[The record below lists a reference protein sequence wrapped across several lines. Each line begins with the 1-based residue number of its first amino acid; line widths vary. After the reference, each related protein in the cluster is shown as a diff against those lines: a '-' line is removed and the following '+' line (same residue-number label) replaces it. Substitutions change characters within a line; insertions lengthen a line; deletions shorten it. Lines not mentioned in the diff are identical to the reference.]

1 MVVYALGVFLA
12 GLLSFLSPCVLPLVP
27 GYVTMLSGIGMDE
40 LKEGEGSSGKLLSS
54 AFSFV
59 IGFSAVFVAMGAT
72 ASAVGGFL
80 SRNRELLV
88 TVAGAFIILFGLHLI
103 GWLAKISIR
112 IGLIVGAV
120 LLAGGLALQFVGGS
134 IGFVR
139 PVHFYAVAGI
149 FFIGPKLT
157 RWLNRDVHM
166 QNVGGKKP
174 GVISGF
180 LMGFA
185 FALGWTPC
193 IGPVLAGVLAIAAT
207 RSNVTE
213 GIILLVCYSA
223 GLAVPFLITAVGVGR
238 FLKFYQKFR
247 RHLHTVEVVSGVV
260 LLLVGLLFFGPGLT
274 LISRHMGNVSFDGWI
289 QKYIHQPV
297 TAGPVNAGSP
307 NAALANLK
315 PEPDVT
321 FKNLRGQRVSL
332 ASYKGKVVLL
342 NMWGTWCEPC
352 QNEIPT
358 LIKMQSDYENK
369 GFTVLGVATNDEI
382 NNVIPFVHDRK
393 FDVGGQ
399 ELTMNYPIV
408 MGSDDISNA
417 FGGLLGMPTSFLI
430 DRNGDI
436 VKRYIGMLNP
446 TEINDAVKAQL

>member
-1 MVVYALGVFLA
+1 MVVLAFWVLLA

-27 GYVTMLSGIGMDE
+27 GYVTMLSGIGME
-40 LKEGEGSSGKLLSS
+40 QLKEGEGSSSKLLTS

-80 SRNRELLV
+80 SRNRDLLV

-112 IGLIVGAV
+112 VGIIIGAV
-120 LLAGGLALQFVGGS
+120 LLAAGLALQFEGGS

-139 PVHFYAVAGI
+139 PVHFYSVAVI
-149 FFIGPKLT
+149 FLIGPKLT

-166 QNVGGKKP
+166 QNVGGKQP
-174 GVISGF
+174 GIISGF

-207 RSNVTE
+207 RAKVTE
-213 GIILLVCYSA
+213 GVILLVCYSA
-223 GLAVPFLITAVGVGR
+223 GLAIPFLITAVGVGR

-247 RHLHTVEVVSGVV
+247 KHLHTVEVTSGVV

-274 LISRHMGNVSFDGWI
+274 LISRHMGNMPGLDSLLPESALNLLEGR
-289 QKYIHQPV
+289 
-297 TAGPVNAGSP
+297 TGSG
-307 NAALANLK
+307 AKKVASDLK
-315 PEPDVT
+315 PEPSVT
-321 FKNLRGQRVSL
+321 FKNLQGQNVSL
-332 ASYKGKVVLL
+332 ASYKGKVVLV

-352 QNEIPT
+352 QAEIPT
-358 LIKMQSDYENK
+358 LIKMQQDYSNK
-369 GFTVLGVATNDEI
+369 GFTILGVATNDDLDR
-382 NNVIPFVHDRK
+382 VIPFVHTRK

-436 VKRYIGMLNP
+436 VKRYIGSLNP
-446 TEINDAVKAQL
+446 AEINDDVKAQL